1 MSKIQTFAGE
11 FGGKP
16 VWGWP
21 AVSPDFAGAG
31 ERTLADLHRAVRS
44 IGRHFK
50 TDTVIIIGSQA
61 ILIDWPD
68 APVAMR
74 TSGEIDAYPGNIREW
89 ETSHPGALASEEINA
104 IFGWGSAFHGTHGFY
119 IDGVDEDTAKLPP
132 GWQERAVEITV
143 TDEATAIRV
152 IAPCLDDLMVSK
164 LQRLSLK
171 DQDFI
176 RACHRT
182 RPLDVALIETRL
194 AASNPVPEIAEQARG
209 FLETL

>member
-1 MSKIQTFAGE
+1 MAHLTA
-11 FGGKP
+11 
-16 VWGWP
+16 
-21 AVSPDFAGAG
+21 
-31 ERTLADLHRAVRS
+31 
-44 IGRHFK
+44 
-50 TDTVIIIGSQA
+50 
-61 ILIDWPD
+61 
-68 APVAMR
+68 
-74 TSGEIDAYPGNIREW
+74 
-89 ETSHPGALASEEINA
+89 
-104 IFGWGSAFHGTHGFY
+104 AFHGTHGFY